1 MRACPYCGTSVP
13 EVARFCPECGKM
25 LPVQNHEEEQ
35 NRSASYDFLDDD
47 SYRDDSSDDDSY
59 SDDIYGDD
67 IRRNAS
73 EEEEFASQNRK
84 TMMLGIIM
92 AALICTVG
100 IGLYFVVSNMLKQEP
115 EIEVGSGL
123 GSKPVQVET
132 KPVQT
137 EKPEEDISEGIPSIK
152 EEEEEEPEEITATVL
167 ESGQVQI
174 NGYMQAAFVG
184 CQESSVLEDG
194 GVYHVS
200 QHMIDG
206 RADTSWQEGAD
217 GDGIGEWVMFQ
228 LDREHSVKY
237 LTFMMGNWKSD
248 QLFYAN
254 NRPESVLLKLDDQEF
269 YLTFPDGM
277 REYTVELSEE
287 CQASSIFVQVMSVY
301 RGASWDDCC
310 ITDMSVYGR

>member
-1 MRACPYCGTSVP
+1 MRACPYCGAPVP
-13 EVARFCPECGKM
+13 EIARFCPECGKM
-25 LPVQNHEEEQ
+25 LQVQNNEDEQ
-35 NRSASYDFLDDD
+35 NRSAPYDPLDDDVYNDD
-47 SYRDDSSDDDSY
+47 SYRDV
-59 SDDIYGDD
+59 
-67 IRRNAS
+67 S

-92 AALICTVG
+92 AVLICTVG

-132 KPVQT
+132 TPVPT
-137 EKPEEDISEGIPSIK
+137 EKPGEDISEGIPSI
-152 EEEEEEPEEITATVL
+152 EEEEPEEITATVL

-174 NGYMQAAFVG
+174 YGYMQAAFAG

-206 RADTSWQEGAD
+206 RSDTSWQEGAD

-228 LDREHSVKY
+228 LDREYSVKY
-237 LTFMMGNWKSD
+237 LTFMMGNWKSE

-254 NRPESVLLKLDDQEF
+254 NRPESILLKLDDQEF
-269 YLTFPDGM
+269 YLTFPDGV

-287 CQASSIFVQVMSVY
+287 CQASNIFVQVMSVY

-310 ITDMSVYGR
+310 ISDMSVYGR